1 MAEVTVVGCVV
12 NALIN
17 SGCMNMS
24 LWLEAINMRNKRSK
38 IVKTLS
44 IDEQTYRRL
53 TSTMND
59 MVHIEKRNL
68 SYDDVINQLIDV
80 YQERLALSG
89 ENAGG

>member
-1 MAEVTVVGCVV
+1 MV
-12 NALIN
+12 NALSN
-17 SGCMNMS
+17 SGCMNSS
-24 LWLEAINMRNKRSK
+24 LSLEAINMHNKCSK

>member
-1 MAEVTVVGCVV
+1 MV
-12 NALIN
+12 NALSN
-17 SGCMNMS
+17 SACMNSS
-24 LWLEAINMRNKRSK
+24 LSLEAINMHNKRSK

-53 TSTMND
+53 ASTMND

>member
-1 MAEVTVVGCVV
+1 MKA
-12 NALIN
+12 
-17 SGCMNMS
+17 
-24 LWLEAINMRNKRSK
+24 
-38 IVKTLS
+38 LS

-53 TSTMND
+53 ASTMNE

-68 SYDDVINQLIDV
+68 SFEDVINQLIDV

>member
-1 MAEVTVVGCVV
+1 
-12 NALIN
+12 
-17 SGCMNMS
+17 MNMS

-53 TSTMND
+53 MSTMND

-68 SYDDVINQLIDV
+68 GYDDVINQLIDV

>member
-1 MAEVTVVGCVV
+1 MQVTVIGCVV
-12 NALIN
+12 NALSN
-17 SGCMNMS
+17 SGCMNSS
-24 LWLEAINMRNKRSK
+24 LWLEAINMHNKRSK